1 VGAGARR
8 VRQSTGGSGRV
19 LRVRAHQHLPAARIN
34 ASAEVRKPFGRA
46 ADRRADCRLKRAG
59 ASPRR
64 QRRHASAAAEAAP
77 RGESAQGQAGSR
89 AEQPVDRTLRF
100 RYARAEPR
108 LRRLPSLALR
118 LLSMLTPTA
127 TTFRY
132 PAGALL
138 QPRQRPQRADGA
150 DFCGTSS
157 AARPC
162 LAGQSAVSIHA
173 KVRASTKRECKV
185 FPAHPCDRTL
195 LMETD

>member
-1 VGAGARR
+1 M
-8 VRQSTGGSGRV
+8 
-19 LRVRAHQHLPAARIN
+19 LLLLP
-34 ASAEVRKPFGRA
+34 
-46 ADRRADCRLKRAG
+46 
-59 ASPRR
+59 R
-64 QRRHASAAAEAAP
+64 QRLAASQRRDRQAA
-77 RGESAQGQAGSR
+77 GQSSR
-89 AEQPVDRTLRF
+89 WTGPLRF

-173 KVRASTKRECKV
+173 KVRASTKRECKISR
-185 FPAHPCDRTL
+185 ARAAGRTL
-195 LMETD
+195 SENVSNSLSLASGKAPEHQHQGYRYNCWPRTWRLMVSRIFTLSQAPEFA